1 MTAIFYSYKTG
12 ILSFT
17 DISFFRIN
25 MDLKDYGILRFV
37 YLILFVYIC
46 LNNQKI
52 KKMTAHEFNNNLVQ
66 MKSNLQRFAMSLTSD
81 RDTAL
86 DLVQDTYLK
95 AITYKDKFVDY
106 SNLKAWVFTIM
117 KNTFINNYR
126 RNVKENTIIDGTQD
140 LYYLNMP
147 HDKGFVSPE
156 SNYAQAEIEKAIDSL
171 SDDFRIPFRMHI
183 DGFKYHEIAD
193 KLGLK
198 IGTVKSRIFFTRQ
211 KLMLIL
217 KDYDS

>member
-1 MTAIFYSYKTG
+1 MTQY
-12 ILSFT
+12 
-17 DISFFRIN
+17 
-25 MDLKDYGILRFV
+25 
-37 YLILFVYIC
+37 
-46 LNNQKI
+46 
-52 KKMTAHEFNNNLVQ
+52 EFNNSLLE

-106 SNLKAWVFTIM
+106 TNLKAWVFTIM

-140 LYYLNMP
+140 LYYINQP
-147 HDKGFVSPE
+147 HDKGFTSPE
-156 SNYAQAEIEKAIDSL
+156 SSYSENEIEKAIDSL
-171 SDDFRIPFRMHI
+171 SDEFRIPFRMHV
-183 DGFKYHEIAD
+183 DGYKYKEIAD
-193 KLGLK
+193 ELGLK

-217 KDYDS
+217 KDYVR

>member
-1 MTAIFYSYKTG
+1 
-12 ILSFT
+12 
-17 DISFFRIN
+17 
-25 MDLKDYGILRFV
+25 
-37 YLILFVYIC
+37 
-46 LNNQKI
+46 
-52 KKMTAHEFNNNLVQ
+52 MTAHEFNTSLIE

-81 RDTAL
+81 RDAAL

-106 SNLKAWVFTIM
+106 TNLKAWVFTIM

-126 RNVKENTIIDGTQD
+126 RNAKENTIIDGTQD
-140 LYYLNMP
+140 LYFLNMS
-147 HDKGFVSPE
+147 HDKGPISPE
-156 SNYAQAEIEKAIDSL
+156 SRYSEAEIQKAIDSL

-183 DGFKYHEIAD
+183 DGYKYHEIAE

-211 KLMLIL
+211 KLMLAL
-217 KDYDS
+217 KDYNG